1 MKVLVPLAD
10 GFEEMEAATTINILK
25 RGGLDVVVAGLPGT
39 IVRGSRGLKVML
51 EKKLDDLDIN
61 DFDALVL
68 VGGYPGYKNLSQSN
82 NILRAVVEFDEK
94 KKLIAAICGAPSVL
108 AKTGILDDRR
118 ATIYPGLEKEIPRP
132 REGRVV
138 IDEHIITSQ
147 GPATAIDFALTIV
160 EKLAGKNVMERVKKE
175 IVY

>member
-132 REGRVV
+132 RGGRVV

-147 GPATAIDFALTIV
+147 GPGTAIDFALAV
-160 EKLAGKNVMERVKKE
+160 LERLAGRDVMERVKKE

>member
-147 GPATAIDFALTIV
+147 GPGTAIDFALAV
-160 EKLAGKNVMERVKKE
+160 LERLAGREVMERVKKE

>member
-1 MKVLVPLAD
+1 MKVLVPLAE

-39 IVRGSRGLKVML
+39 IVRGSRGSKVML
-51 EKKLDDLDIN
+51 EKKLDDLNIN

-82 NILRAVVEFDEK
+82 TILRAVLEFDEK

-108 AKTGILDDRR
+108 AKTGILDNRR

-147 GPATAIDFALTIV
+147 GPGTAIDFALTIV
-160 EKLAGKNVMERVKKE
+160 EKLAGKDVMERVKKE

>member
-1 MKVLVPLAD
+1 MKVLVPLAE

-51 EKKLDDLDIN
+51 EKKLDDLNIN

-82 NILRAVVEFDEK
+82 TILRAVLEFDEK

-108 AKTGILDDRR
+108 AKTGILDNRR

-147 GPATAIDFALTIV
+147 GPGTAIDFALTIV
-160 EKLAGKNVMERVKKE
+160 EKLAGKDVMERVKKE